1 MIFPLNTCLTH
12 WFEATSFMVVHQP
25 CYLRLSI
32 AKRAGRVLPDR
43 KLLEF
48 RLEGIVNQKLTD
60 QRLPFSQDKFNGL
73 CRLNQSNLPGYNSQ
87 DTCFVSAGDQTRR
100 RRFGEEAP

>member
-1 MIFPLNTCLTH
+1 MI
-12 WFEATSFMVVHQP
+12 VHQS
-25 CYLRLSI
+25 LDLGLSI

-43 KLLEF
+43 KRLEF
-48 RLEGIVNQKLTD
+48 RLEGMVNQKLTD

-87 DTCFVSAGDQTRR
+87 DTCLVSAGDQAWR